1 MYIPEWLPTGRLIT
15 VPGRGEV
22 FVRVQQH
29 ANAQAPVVMLLHGWT
44 ASCDTQFL
52 YAYQQLAEVYTVVG
66 VDHHGHG
73 RGLRSDEPF
82 DLQRVAD
89 DAAFVLE
96 SLGLSRVVAV
106 GYSMGGP
113 IGMYLAQRHPD
124 AVRGLVLQATALDWQ
139 STRLERM
146 RWRFVPLMS
155 PLTRSW
161 WFSRSLGRGIRLV
174 ARRNKGIRPMLPWL
188 VGEIRRNDPATV
200 TSAGRAL
207 SRHDARPWAST
218 LSVPAASVITK
229 RDRLVRPRKQRAL
242 ANAVSARIFDVA
254 AGHLAALSH
263 PVEFSNATRKAVD
276 DVVRRSGGC

>member
-1 MYIPEWLPTGRLIT
+1 MTIPEALPPGRVIC

-22 FVRVQQH
+22 FVRVQPH
-29 ANAQAPVVMLLHGWT
+29 ANAQAPTVLLLHGWT

-52 YAYQQLAEVYTVVG
+52 YAYQQLAEAYTVVG

-73 RGLRSDEPF
+73 RGLRSEEPF
-82 DLQRVAD
+82 DLERVAD
-89 DAAFVLE
+89 DAAAVLRA
-96 SLGLSRVVAV
+96 LGLSGVIAV

-113 IGMYLAQRHPD
+113 IGMYLARRHPSL
-124 AVRGLVLQATALDWQ
+124 VRGLVLQATALEWL
-139 STRLERM
+139 SGRLERA
-146 RWRFVPLMS
+146 RWRAVPLMS
-155 PLTRSW
+155 PVVRSW
-161 WFSRSLGRGIRLV
+161 WFPRVVGRGLRWV
-174 ARRNKGIRPMLPWL
+174 ARRNEHIDEVLPWL
-188 VGEIRRNDPATV
+188 VSEIRRNDPLTV

-263 PVEFSNATRKAVD
+263 PVEFSTATRNAVD
-276 DVVRRSGGC
+276 DVVRRSGGY